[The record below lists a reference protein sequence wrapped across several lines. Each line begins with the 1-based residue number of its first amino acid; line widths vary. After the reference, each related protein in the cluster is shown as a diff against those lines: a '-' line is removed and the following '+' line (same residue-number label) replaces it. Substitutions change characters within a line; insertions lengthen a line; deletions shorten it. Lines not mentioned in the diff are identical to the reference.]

1 MTGGFMHTRDDSKYE
16 ILLAA
21 LREVSA
27 GEYIEIPEEK
37 KKMHFKPK
45 RSMKVKNKRK
55 RKRKR

>member
-1 MTGGFMHTRDDSKYE
+1 MHTRDDSKYE